1 VELDPSPPG
10 KLVVAHAE
18 RRAQRTL
25 QRLVGATLC
34 PVEVVAD
41 APGLIAAIDADA
53 IAIVD
58 TAIALTTPGLR
69 DRPARAWIAVPGE
82 GAAPAEAAAVDAL
95 LAGGWW
101 HVIAHPM
108 PILAEELLAT
118 IQKVRRREPF
128 GLEKYIAW
136 GAETRSYTLE
146 DARDRDDAVAAL
158 TRDVAGVGLPDRIG
172 SLVSVLADEL
182 IANALYLAPLDENR
196 QRYRAGEARVRSR
209 PLRGRDVV
217 TVRCATDA
225 RYLAIEVRDRWGTLD
240 PSDVARRVVSG
251 KATAAPG
258 AVEPGPAAGSGAGPG
273 AGGMGL
279 ALAYACCNQ
288 FVIDL
293 EPDVMTE
300 VIALLDVRH
309 RPTDLGRSASFHTF
323 IAESPREP

>member
-1 VELDPSPPG
+1 VG

-25 QRLVGATLC
+25 QRLAGATLS

-41 APGLIAAIDADA
+41 GRALLAAVDPDT

-58 TAIALTTPGLR
+58 IALAQAIPGLR
-69 DRPARAWIAVPGE
+69 NRPARAWIAVPGE
-82 GAAPAEAAAVDAL
+82 GADPAEAATVERL
-95 LAGGWW
+95 LATGWW

-118 IQKVRRREPF
+118 VQKLRRHEVF
-128 GLEKYIAW
+128 GLEKYVAW
-136 GAETRSYTLE
+136 GAETRSYTLG
-146 DARDRDDAVAAL
+146 DAHERDDAVSMV
-158 TRDVAGVGLPDRIG
+158 TRDVLGAGLPERVG
-172 SLVSVLADEL
+172 SLVSVIADEL

-196 QRYRAGEARVRSR
+196 RRYRAGEARVRSR

-217 TVRCATDA
+217 TVRWATDA
-225 RYLAIEVRDRWGTLD
+225 RYLAIEVRDRWGTLE
-240 PSDVARRVVSG
+240 PRSVANRLSTG
-251 KATAAPG
+251 KTSSPG
-258 AVEPGPAAGSGAGPG
+258 DA
-273 AGGMGL
+273 GMGL

-309 RPTDLGRSASFHTF
+309 RPTELGRSASFHTF
-323 IAESPREP
+323 LAEAPRES